1 MLIWQGTTFT
11 ENSGTLSNAQNRW
24 WERQWKQAFYE
35 SQVINDLIDEKFN
48 VNSKKEFYDHV
59 LDLIKADTE
68 KLLTSWLT
76 AINEMSVKEQNEVQ
90 LFLACHCFLDKCIK
104 NHIQVKSAQLK

>member
-1 MLIWQGTTFT
+1 MEQFECLVCTRVAKNMEMSQIGFGKMPYQANSDHYGCPAPDV

-35 SQVINDLIDEKFN
+35 SQVINDLIEEKII

-59 LDLIKADTE
+59 LELIKADTE
-68 KLLTSWLT
+68 KLL
-76 AINEMSVKEQNEVQ
+76 
-90 LFLACHCFLDKCIK
+90 
-104 NHIQVKSAQLK
+104 KS

>member
-1 MLIWQGTTFT
+1 MRALEIITGHVIYNPACTYNFQLKTTPDT

-68 KLLTSWLT
+68 KLLTS
-76 AINEMSVKEQNEVQ
+76 
-90 LFLACHCFLDKCIK
+90 
-104 NHIQVKSAQLK
+104 